1 MDTHRVAEMSE
12 GAGSSIV
19 CGECQAESV
28 GNILGV
34 NPHNG
39 KAYLGI
45 HLCFCYSCYLQSII
59 GSKANTSMS
68 FEKMWVWGFF
78 H

>member
-1 MDTHRVAEMSE
+1 MDIHRVAEMSE
-12 GAGSSIV
+12 GAGSRIV
-19 CGECQAESV
+19 GGECQTDSV

-39 KAYLGI
+39 KAYLGL
-45 HLCFCYSCYLQSII
+45 HHCFCYSCYFQSVI
-59 GSKANTSMS
+59 GIKTNTSMS
-68 FEKMWVWGFF
+68 LEKFFFFF